1 MIWFDLILQTLK
13 LNLFN
18 SFLLSRTHQL
28 YDRTEEVSLLRE
40 SLLASTTAKG
50 DLHELC
56 TEHSRYV
63 RDRVVGMQKIFNS
76 MLFFFFFFS
85 LFLSFL
91 LTFYLSFFLSFFI
104 SLFNSFFSSYLDFSF
119 LSFFISFFLY
129 FSPHFPLTF
138 H

>member
-91 LTFYLSFFLSFFI
+91 LTFYLSFFLSSFLCLILSFLLTLI
-104 SLFNSFFSSYLDFSF
+104 FPFYLSLF
-119 LSFFISFFLY
+119 LSFFT
-129 FSPHFPLTF
+129 FPLTF

>member
-63 RDRVVGMQKIFNS
+63 RDRVVGMQKIFNY

-91 LTFYLSFFLSFFI
+91 LTFYLSFFLS
-104 SLFNSFFSSYLDFSF
+104 SF
-119 LSFFISFFLY
+119 LCLILSFLLTLIFPFYLSLFISFFT
-129 FSPHFPLTF
+129 FPLTF

>member
-91 LTFYLSFFLSFFI
+91 LTFYLSFFLS
-104 SLFNSFFSSYLDFSF
+104 SF
-119 LSFFISFFLY
+119 LCLILSFLLTLIFPFYLSLFISFFT
-129 FSPHFPLTF
+129 FPLTF